1 MFCALNMPWSLVC
14 AVFAT
19 ALSAAVGH
27 GGSSGC
33 YFLLDPELDAWS
45 VLQAWSK

>member
-1 MFCALNMPWSLVC
+1 MPWPLVC

-19 ALSAAVGH
+19 ALSAVAAPGP
-27 GGSSGC
+27 SGC